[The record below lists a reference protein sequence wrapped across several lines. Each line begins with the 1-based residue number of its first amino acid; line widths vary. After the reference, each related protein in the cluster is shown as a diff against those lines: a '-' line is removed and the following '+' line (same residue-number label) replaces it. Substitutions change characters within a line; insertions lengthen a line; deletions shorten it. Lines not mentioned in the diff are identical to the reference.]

1 MESQSDRQ
9 KELEQ
14 REQIL
19 RQREVEL
26 RLREMESQI
35 HNPDAPFHRTVKH
48 QPENSPKPWMKKA
61 ILGAKLFA
69 LAVAALVAVRIASA
83 LAGVV
88 IVAFLGWISYKL
100 FFDSAKKK
108 P

>member
-1 MESQSDRQ
+1 MESESDRQ

-14 REQIL
+14 RERIL

-26 RLREMESQI
+26 RLREMESNIQ
-35 HNPDAPFHRTVKH
+35 NPDTPVHRTVKH

-69 LAVAALVAVRIASA
+69 IGVAALVAVRVASV

-88 IVAFLGWISYKL
+88 IVAVLGWISYKL
-100 FFDSAKKK
+100 FFDFPKKK